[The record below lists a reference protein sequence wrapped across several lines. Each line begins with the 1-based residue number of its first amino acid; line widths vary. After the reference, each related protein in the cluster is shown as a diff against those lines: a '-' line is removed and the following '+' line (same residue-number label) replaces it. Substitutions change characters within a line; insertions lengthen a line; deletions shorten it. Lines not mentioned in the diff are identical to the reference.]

1 MENPEKQSGS
11 ALLEDSLIEIARE
24 AGALLR
30 DLFSAPRDVDKKGR
44 VDLVTDADR
53 AAEALI
59 QKRLFE
65 TFSGASLLLEE
76 GGIQKAPG
84 TGHEAF
90 TFIVDPVD
98 GTTNYAAG
106 IPHFAV
112 SIAAERDKS
121 ELCAGVVYD
130 PFRDEMFSASLGQG
144 ARLNGRKIEVSQ
156 TTALEDSVVATGFP
170 YDRHQKRDN
179 NHAEFEALNLL
190 SRGARR
196 NGAATLDLAWV
207 AAGRFD
213 AYWERGL
220 QPWDAAAGALLVSEA
235 GGTLSSY
242 DRSAFVLR
250 SGEVVATNSQLH
262 EALCDALEQSRREA
276 GFGS

>member
-1 MENPEKQSGS
+1 MAKEEQSELHRVED
-11 ALLEDSLIEIARE
+11 ALIHIARE
-24 AGALLR
+24 AGQLLC
-30 DLFSAPRDVDKKGR
+30 DLFSAPRDIDKKGR

-59 QKRLFE
+59 QARLFE
-65 TFSGASLLLEE
+65 RFPGASLLLEE
-76 GGIQKAPG
+76 GGTKKAPG
-84 TGHEAF
+84 VGHESL

-112 SIAAERDKS
+112 SIAAERDNGT
-121 ELCAGVVYD
+121 LCAGAIYD

-144 ARLNGRKIEVSQ
+144 ARLNGRTIQVSQ
-156 TTALEDSVVATGFP
+156 TSALEDSVVATGFP

-196 NGAATLDLAWV
+196 NGAATLDLAWL

-220 QPWDAAAGALLVSEA
+220 QPWDAAAGALMVTEA
-235 GGTLSSY
+235 GGILTSYAGSS
-242 DRSAFVLR
+242 FVLR
-250 SGEVVATNSQLH
+250 SGEVLATNPHLH
-262 EALCDALEQSRREA
+262 DALCSAIREA
-276 GFGS
+276 RKNAGFSS

>member
-1 MENPEKQSGS
+1 M
-11 ALLEDSLIEIARE
+11 ARE

-30 DLFSAPRDVDKKGR
+30 SLFATPRDVSKKGR

-59 QKRLFE
+59 QQRLLEHFP
-65 TFSGASLLLEE
+65 GAALLLEE
-76 GGIQKAPG
+76 GGTQTAPG
-84 TGHEAF
+84 LGFESL

-112 SIAAERDKS
+112 SIAAQHTAHG
-121 ELCAGVVYD
+121 LWAGAIYD
-130 PFRDEMFSASLGQG
+130 PFRDEMFSASRGQG
-144 ARLNGRKIEVSQ
+144 SRLNGKAVHVSH
-156 TTALEDSVVATGFP
+156 TELLEDAVVATGFP
-170 YDRHQKRDN
+170 YDRHQKTDN
-179 NHAEFEALNLL
+179 NHLEFEALNLA

-220 QPWDAAAGALLVSEA
+220 QPWDVAAGALLVEEA
-235 GGTLSSY
+235 GGVISRY
-242 DRSAFVLR
+242 DRSAFDLR
-250 SGEVVATNSQLH
+250 LGEVVATNPRLH
-262 EALCDALEQSRREA
+262 NSVCATLEAVRRKA
-276 GFGS
+276 GFAL

>member
-1 MENPEKQSGS
+1 MANKDGS
-11 ALLEDSLIEIARE
+11 DSTRVEDTLVAIARE

-30 DLFSAPRDVDKKGR
+30 QMFSAPRDIDKKGR

-59 QKRLFE
+59 QERLFE
-65 TFSGASLLLEE
+65 SFPGAALLLEE
-76 GGIQKAPG
+76 GGTQKAPG
-84 TGHEAF
+84 TGYESL

-112 SIAAERDKS
+112 SIAAEREHADI
-121 ELCAGVVYD
+121 CAGVIYD
-130 PFRDEMFSASLGQG
+130 PFRDEMFSASLGGG
-144 ARLNGRKIEVSQ
+144 ARLNGKNLQVSQ
-156 TTALEDSVVATGFP
+156 TATLEDAVVATGFP
-170 YDRHQKRDN
+170 YDRHQKQDN

-220 QPWDAAAGALLVSEA
+220 QPWDAAAGALMVLEA
-235 GGTLSSY
+235 GGILSSY

-250 SGEVVATNSQLH
+250 SGEVVATNPRLH
-262 EALCDALEQSRREA
+262 DELCAALAQARRQA
-276 GFGS
+276 GF